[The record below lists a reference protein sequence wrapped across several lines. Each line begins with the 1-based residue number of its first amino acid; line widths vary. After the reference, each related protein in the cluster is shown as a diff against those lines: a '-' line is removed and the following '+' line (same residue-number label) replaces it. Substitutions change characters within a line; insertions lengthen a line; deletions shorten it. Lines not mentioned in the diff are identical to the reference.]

1 MQFQTSDQTLFN
13 FLIFEK
19 SRFPPKHLITWSTAW
34 KPNNCLRLA
43 CRERQLSMDS
53 VGTPWLLCLKSLG
66 SNQVPTYLSQL
77 LQLYSPWWS
86 SVAIVTSNHCI
97 SGFCPMTQHP
107 VQPNKGLS
115 PRTAVVETGL
125 REGKAMQR
133 NLTKMVF
140 SNGPTPASFCLSLV
154 FSNKQYNSYNKSKWK
169 NVHPVYG
176 AEIQTHNISNMSC
189 HQ

>member
-1 MQFQTSDQTLFN
+1 MIEEINLYPNDIRN
-13 FLIFEK
+13 
-19 SRFPPKHLITWSTAW
+19 WSISIYYLNQSLW
-34 KPNNCLRLA
+34 L
-43 CRERQLSMDS
+43 QLEVWD
-53 VGTPWLLCLKSLG
+53 GCG

-140 SNGPTPASFCLSLV
+140 SNGPTPASFCLSFV

-176 AEIQTHNISNMSC
+176 AGIQTHNISNMSC